1 MSTSDRADPA
11 TIRARV
17 VALTKPPAPTAG
29 RIDPADYLLPDG
41 LSDAE
46 VEARLADP
54 LVRICNLYWVK
65 DANGIERK
73 FIPNEA
79 QCEILYAVYILGI
92 LRIAIPKARQLGIST
107 LIALIEFDTAHFCA
121 PGKTVLTVIIDATAP
136 DAQAKLE
143 KIKFAWERLPHE
155 LKDATT
161 VSNKGELTFANG
173 STILAGLRARG
184 KTPQVVH
191 ISEWGPIAHDDPTRS
206 TEIVTGVLQAAS
218 GDEALIFAEST
229 HKGGKGGD
237 WYATIKRALQTPPE
251 HRTKQ
256 DFIVKFFPWYFEA
269 RYTLAGDAS
278 QLDKETREY
287 FDGDGKHKRGKVPE
301 TGYRFSAGQR
311 LFYYKKKQELG
322 RKIYSEFP
330 TTIEECWQAP
340 IIGAI
345 YGAEVDIA
353 RQAGRIVPTVQH
365 YEGFP
370 VYTTFDIG
378 APVNTKCWFWQ
389 VIGDRINYLE
399 CESGGDDCNTPAEWA
414 SRLRA
419 KVYAYG
425 GHFLPHDGETLWARL
440 LREAELKGVICLPK
454 PADEWDNIN
463 DALTSFSRCYFNSVG
478 CEHGLDSLEAFRA
491 KEEADGVTIRNVP
504 VHDWA
509 SHASTAFGYTHQAIR
524 LGMCVDRSAMPTRA
538 RNPGQKPVAVMGFA
552 ESREHRRGPRV
563 IR

>member
-1 MSTSDRADPA
+1 MT
-11 TIRARV
+11 T
-17 VALTKPPAPTAG
+17 AP
-29 RIDPADYLLPDG
+29 RINPADYLLPDG
-41 LSDAE
+41 LTDDQVAE
-46 VEARLADP
+46 RLADP
-54 LVRICNLYWVK
+54 LVRLCNLYWIQ
-65 DANGIERK
+65 DANGNAVK
-73 FIPNEA
+73 FVPNEA
-79 QCEILYAVYILGI
+79 QCEILHAVYVEGI
-92 LRIAIPKARQLGIST
+92 QRIATPKARQLGIST

-143 KIKFAWERLPHE
+143 KIKFAWAHLPDE

-218 GDEALIFAEST
+218 GADALIFAEST

-237 WYATIKRALQTPPE
+237 WYETIKRSLQTPPE

-256 DFIVKFFPWYFEA
+256 DFVVKFFPWYWEK
-269 RYTLAGDAS
+269 RYTLDGDAS

-287 FDGDGKHKRGKVPE
+287 FDGDGRHIRGKVAE
-301 TGYRFSAGQR
+301 TGHEFTPGQR
-311 LFYYKKKQELG
+311 LFYFKKKQELK
-322 RKIYSEFP
+322 RKIYCEFP

-345 YGAEVDIA
+345 YGAEVDKA
-353 RQAGRIVPTVQH
+353 RQAGRVVPTVMH

-378 APVNTKCWFWQ
+378 AAVNTKCWLWQ
-389 VIGDRINYLE
+389 IIGDRINYIE
-399 CESGGDDCNTPAEWA
+399 CLTGGDDCNTPAEWA
-414 SRLRA
+414 ARLKA
-419 KVYAYG
+419 KPYSYG

-440 LREAELKGVICLPK
+440 LREAELKGVVCLPK
-454 PADEWDNIN
+454 PVDEWDNIN
-463 DALTSFSRCYFNSVG
+463 DALTSFSRCFFNSVG
-478 CEHGLDSLEAFRA
+478 CEHGIDSLEAFRA

-524 LGMCVDRSAMPTRA
+524 MGLCVDRSAMPTKPRT
-538 RNPGQKPVAVMGFA
+538 PGVKIVAKTGFA
-552 ESREHRRGPRV
+552 ADRQPSALHRIRV
-563 IR
+563 LR